1 MKRLRLLR
9 IMLLTALAL
18 ITAACAQ
25 APHTLPPASNVRP
38 TEFVTTMPTASPTPL
53 PTPTLTPSPPV
64 TPTPSPPVTPFPG
77 ELQQEIAVL
86 EAHDRL
92 IYHGNPTLR
101 EIALTFDDGPHA
113 YYTPQILAILRH
125 YRINAT
131 FFCLGYLVIR
141 HPDLVQQEY
150 AAGPVVGNH
159 SWSHPYLPSL
169 ASSKILWQ
177 LAKASETIQK
187 ALGRWPTFFRPPYGA
202 FDAKVLTQANRLGLT
217 IVMWKV
223 DPEDWS
229 IPGSNAIISRVLS
242 RAGNGS
248 IILLHDGGGN
258 RAQTV
263 QALPIIIESLLRRG
277 FTFVTLQQM
286 VDHLHKKPHWSTAL
300 VPFPCTR
307 SPSSRRGG
315 SGVVDGWGPSRIRG
329 MIKAESPSSCSPAHV
344 PPPRTTPSLPMNSE
358 VAE

>member
-1 MKRLRLLR
+1 MKRLLLLR
-9 IMLLTALAL
+9 IMLPTALAL
-18 ITAACAQ
+18 ITVACAQ
-25 APHTLPPASNVRP
+25 TPHTLPPASIVRP
-38 TEFVTTMPTASPTPL
+38 AESATAVPTAPPTPL
-53 PTPTLTPSPPV
+53 PTPTPVPTLTPPP
-64 TPTPSPPVTPFPG
+64 PATPFPS

-86 EAHDRL
+86 QARDRL
-92 IYHGNPTLR
+92 FYQGNPGLR

-131 FFCLGYLVIR
+131 FFCVGYLVIR
-141 HPDLVQQEY
+141 HLDLVQQEY
-150 AAGPVVGNH
+150 AAGHVVGNH

-177 LAKASETIQK
+177 LAKASEIIQK
-187 ALGRWPTFFRPPYGA
+187 ATGRWPTFFRPPYGA
-202 FDAKVLTQANRLGLT
+202 YNAKVLTQANRLGLT

-229 IPGSNAIISRVLS
+229 MPGSNAIISRVLS
-242 RAGNGS
+242 RASSGS

-258 RAQTV
+258 RSQTV

-286 VDHLHKKPHWSTAL
+286 VDHLHKKMHQSTTPAHTINSSAIIL
-300 VPFPCTR
+300 KGYPL
-307 SPSSRRGG
+307 SRRRKDMWTPFAAMHA
-315 SGVVDGWGPSRIRG
+315 ST
-329 MIKAESPSSCSPAHV
+329 CSPV
-344 PPPRTTPSLPMNSE
+344 SM
-358 VAE
+358 